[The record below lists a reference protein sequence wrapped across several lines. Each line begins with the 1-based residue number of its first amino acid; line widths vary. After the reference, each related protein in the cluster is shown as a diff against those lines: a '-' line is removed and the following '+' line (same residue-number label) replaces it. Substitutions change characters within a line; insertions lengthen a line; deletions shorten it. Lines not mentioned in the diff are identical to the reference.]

1 MMKVEIEKRELS
13 LEAIHTKTL
22 FLNHGRSIIMIIK
35 LPTTG
40 RRAKWILIVH
50 LRERRTEERSKNVKK
65 KKETP
70 PQKTKR

>member
-1 MMKVEIEKRELS
+1 MMKVEIKRGLR

-22 FLNHGRSIIMIIK
+22 LLDHGRSIIMMIK

-40 RRAKWILIVH
+40 KRAKWILIVH
-50 LRERRTEERSKNVKK
+50 LKKSRTEKRSKNVEK

-70 PQKTKR
+70 PKKIKK